1 MSNNYYKNLSSMLK
15 SQSSLSESKV
25 SSLSES
31 KNNVD
36 VNVIEIKDIKSK
48 TITTDVIDD
57 VSAFLDITTEYN
69 GLTPQNMILVV
80 TQMMSIVAK
89 YKQLSGNDK
98 KKIVLTLI
106 KNKILELDVEDGV
119 KKIMLIMADEVVPD
133 TIDVLVDISK
143 GRYKFKYIPK
153 VIKYMKKLC
162 CSC

>member
-1 MSNNYYKNLSSMLK
+1 MSNNYYKHLSSMLK

-162 CSC
+162 CS